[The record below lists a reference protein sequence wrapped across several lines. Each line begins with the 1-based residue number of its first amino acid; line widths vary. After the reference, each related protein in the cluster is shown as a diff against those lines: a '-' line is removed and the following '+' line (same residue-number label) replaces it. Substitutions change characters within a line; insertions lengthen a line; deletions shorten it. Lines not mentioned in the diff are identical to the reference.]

1 MIELGEQAEA
11 LRGAMSEGLAWLA
24 SNSLAILIAVLAGAG
39 LVAILLGVRSLGV
52 WLGQGAHQS
61 MFRVIA
67 CRVIGK
73 TQIWFIV
80 ALAAAAVADLT
91 APPPIV
97 ANLIRFAFVVSAAL
111 QGAIW
116 LRELILG
123 WVEHRAAADSDDTSA
138 LASALRSDEHTS
150 ELQSL
155 MRISYAVFCLKK

>member
-1 MIELGEQAEA
+1 
-11 LRGAMSEGLAWLA
+11 
-24 SNSLAILIAVLAGAG
+24 
-39 LVAILLGVRSLGV
+39 
-52 WLGQGAHQS
+52 

-123 WVEHRAAADSDDTSA
+123 WVEHRAAADSDDT
-138 LASALRSDEHTS
+138 RSEEHTS

-155 MRISYAVFCLKK
+155 MRISYAVFCLKKKNNNIHTNRINQKD

>member
-24 SNSLAILIAVLAGAG
+24 SNSLAILIAVLAGAW
-39 LVAILLGVRSLGV
+39 LVAILRGVRSLGV

-80 ALAAAAVADLT
+80 ALAAAAVAALT

-97 ANLIRFAFVVSAAL
+97 ANLISFAFVVSAAL
-111 QGAIW
+111 HGAIW
-116 LRELILG
+116 LCHLVLG
-123 WVEHRAAADSDDTSA
+123 WVDHRTHADSDHPSA
-138 LASALRSDEHTS
+138 PASPLCLLRPPGP
-150 ELQSL
+150 
-155 MRISYAVFCLKK
+155 

>member
-1 MIELGEQAEA
+1 MRIIDWSSDVCSSDL
-11 LRGAMSEGLAWLA
+11 
-24 SNSLAILIAVLAGAG
+24 
-39 LVAILLGVRSLGV
+39 
-52 WLGQGAHQS
+52 
-61 MFRVIA
+61 
-67 CRVIGK
+67 
-73 TQIWFIV
+73 IWFIV

-138 LASALRSDEHTS
+138 LASALGIIRLLVSVGAFALAAIRILANLGVS
-150 ELQSL
+150 EFGRGSGRERGGQYVYVS
-155 MRISYAVFCLKK
+155 R